1 MNDEGVGIAGWLL
14 ADLMLVLALVFLA
27 LTSGV
32 LSADRDPEATPVA
45 AEPSVEAPLVEAPE
59 ILDLG
64 CEQGERV
71 AGLIPVHCE
80 PRLRADEAQ
89 SYAWTAE
96 RGEPDAGDASSFLA
110 NFKDAGAVRLT
121 VSNEGGDDS
130 AEFAVL
136 PPPAAPPIIPPV
148 ILNIGCEME
157 APGGPAAG
165 GRINVRCTPE
175 IGGDEPFLYKWTA
188 ERGEPDA
195 GGASSFLAS
204 FYESGAVTL
213 TVSSDG
219 SEHSA
224 AFPVLL
230 PRTAVVA
237 SAPECSE
244 VQTDF
249 RFAQIVLTGAA
260 LGAVD
265 WDEIANSQV
274 REDVIKSAELDKIGD
289 GDWSDSRAEAFLR
302 EKLAEGLR
310 IALVETFAHE
320 PDGNHVDLA
329 RHVNDA
335 FSEGLRRAGI
345 DILRDAP
352 AEGRWEW
359 FGDYLAPK
367 ALVSQEVRLN
377 LYFVK
382 PFDDEDCR

>member
-14 ADLMLVLALVFLA
+14 ADLMLVLALIFLA
-27 LTSGV
+27 LTSDV

-45 AEPSVEAPLVEAPE
+45 AEPSVEAPPVEAPE

-80 PRLRADEAQ
+80 PRLRVDEAQ
-89 SYAWTAE
+89 SYAWTAV

-121 VSNEGGDDS
+121 VSNEGGEDS

-136 PPPAAPPIIPPV
+136 PPV
-148 ILNIGCEME
+148 
-157 APGGPAAG
+157 
-165 GRINVRCTPE
+165 
-175 IGGDEPFLYKWTA
+175 
-188 ERGEPDA
+188 
-195 GGASSFLAS
+195 
-204 FYESGAVTL
+204 
-213 TVSSDG
+213 
-219 SEHSA
+219 
-224 AFPVLL
+224 
-230 PRTAVVA
+230 

-289 GDWSDSRAEAFLR
+289 GDWSDSRAEAFLG